1 MLYIRN
7 CQVKTSEIAS
17 HYLQRLHLKYN
28 SILSLNKN
36 LLISGLVGL
45 VFSLS
50 VAYLLDSFSTGIF
63 LNSTTTVVCGFISYK
78 ILFSVLFYRD
88 NKRNMKN
95 TSEKVNFR
103 VLRQVFI
110 RMIFASS
117 IFDVINNASRF
128 SLLLY
133 LLKLDYPPIQSAVIS
148 SIIASV
154 LSYVVMNV
162 IVRYVHLFSYRN

>member
-1 MLYIRN
+1 MLYIRDY
-7 CQVKTSEIAS
+7 QVKISEIAS

-28 SILSLNKN
+28 AILSLNKN

-50 VAYLLDSFSTGIF
+50 VAYLLDSFSAGIF

-95 TSEKVNFR
+95 TSEKVNFH

-117 IFDVINNASRF
+117 IFDVINNATRF

-154 LSYVVMNV
+154 ISYVVMNV